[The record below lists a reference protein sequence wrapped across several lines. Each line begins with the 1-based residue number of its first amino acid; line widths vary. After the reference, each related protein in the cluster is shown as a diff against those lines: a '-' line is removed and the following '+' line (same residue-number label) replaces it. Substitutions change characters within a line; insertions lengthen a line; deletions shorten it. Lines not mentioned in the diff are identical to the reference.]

1 MWTCKTFSELSLAE
15 LYELLK
21 LRQEVFV
28 VEQTCPYLDADGKD
42 VDALHLWSS
51 DEQGMTAY
59 ARIFLPSAAE
69 PYARIG
75 RVITVARARGLGL
88 GQELMRAAIGLCNG
102 RAPDAPI
109 RLGAQVYLK
118 RFYRGFGFVEIGEEY
133 LEDDIPHVDMERPA
147 TTDLGSH
154 EH

>member
-42 VDALHLWSS
+42 MDALHLWSA
-51 DEQGMTAY
+51 DEHGMTAY
-59 ARIFLPSAAE
+59 ARIFLPSATE

-75 RVITVARARGLGL
+75 RVITAARARGLGL
-88 GQELMRAAIGLCNG
+88 GQELMQAAIGLCTG
-102 RAPDAPI
+102 RAPEAPI

-118 RFYRGFGFVEIGEEY
+118 RFYRSFGFVEISAEY

-147 TTDLGSH
+147 AVGTDPD
-154 EH
+154 EY